1 MTMRLDFDG
10 DCLIIRDEGFS
21 GSAKLNDTT
30 GPWLRDML
38 ESRWPSTT
46 YRNKRLDEPTEPG
59 LYIPTMVDDDG
70 GRFFNYVLVRDVNGY
85 WRHIGGRRWDNDC
98 LYVKWDQVVKELP
111 RKYFPLR
118 RLKIAED

>member
-10 DCLIIRDEGFS
+10 DCLIISDEGFS
-21 GSAKLNDTT
+21 GYAKLDDTS

-59 LYIPTMVDDDG
+59 VYVPTNTDEEG
-70 GRFFNYVLVRDVNGY
+70 GRFFDIVLVRDTDGD
-85 WRHIGGRRWDNDC
+85 WRYIGGRRWDNDC
-98 LYVKWDQVVKELP
+98 LYACWDQVVKELP
-111 RKYFPLR
+111 DASFPLI